1 MTSPT
6 FRRLGEV
13 IEVKH
18 GFAFDGA
25 YFCDSGP
32 YRLLTPGNFAE
43 AGGFVDRGDKQK
55 YYDGPVPKDFVLSP
69 GSLLVAMTEQAEG
82 LLGSSALV
90 PSEGKPCLHNQRLGL
105 VRPLPSA
112 DVDVRFLYYLFNT
125 SDVRRQ
131 IRATASGAKVRH
143 TAPSRITAVV
153 AYVPE
158 LPVQRRIASI
168 LGAYDDLI
176 EVNRR
181 RIAVLEEMAR
191 RLFEEW
197 FVHLRFPGHAALS
210 TKQVGD
216 DLVPDGWVVQSIG
229 ETFGLLGGGTPSK
242 GEPEFWVPGEVEWYT
257 PSDLTG
263 AKTVFMDHSG
273 LRISRVGLQRSSA
286 HLFPPY
292 SVMMT
297 SRATIG
303 AIAVNTTAASTNQG
317 FITCLPNDRVPLAFM
332 YHWLHWKAPVF
343 IAHGT
348 GATFKEITKGVFRRL
363 PIVVPPGQITA
374 EFERRCRPMLD
385 TLLVL
390 ERSQRRLAESRDL
403 LLPRL
408 ISGNLPIAAAERAL
422 EAIA

>member
-1 MTSPT
+1 MTFGSAWP
-6 FRRLGEV
+6 EV
-13 IEVKH
+13 TIKDVCSSVQY
-18 GFAFDGA
+18 GYTASANADA
-25 YFCDSGP
+25 PGP
-32 YRLLTPGNFAE
+32 RFLRITDIVP
-43 AGGFVDRGDKQK
+43 GFVDWAAVPRCEISAEDHRKFRLDDGDI
-55 YYDGPVPKDFVLSP
+55 V
-69 GSLLVAMTEQAEG
+69 VARTGATVG
-82 LLGSSALV
+82 Y
-90 PSEGKPCLHNQRLGL
+90 GKFLRRPPEAVFASYL
-105 VRPLPSA
+105 VRFRVRPEVDAQFIGAIVESAAYKSWVKGQAGGAAQPNANAQVLAAFPLRLP
-112 DVDVRFLYYLFNT
+112 
-125 SDVRRQ
+125 
-131 IRATASGAKVRH
+131 
-143 TAPSRITAVV
+143 P
-153 AYVPE
+153 P
-158 LPVQRRIASI
+158 PVQRRVAAI

-197 FVHLRFPGHAALS
+197 FVHFRFPGHAALS
-210 TKQVGD
+210 IKQVGYD
-216 DLVPDGWVVQSIG
+216 PVPDGWSQQTIG
-229 ETFGLLGGGTPSK
+229 ETFDLLGGGTPSK
-242 GEPEFWVPGEVEWYT
+242 AEPEFWDPGEVEWYT

-263 AKTVFMDHSG
+263 AKTVFMDRSG

-303 AIAVNTTAASTNQG
+303 AIAINTTAAATNQG
-317 FITCLPNDRVPLAFM
+317 FITCMPNDRVPLAFM
-332 YHWLHWKAPVF
+332 YHWLHWKVPVF

-363 PIVVPPGQITA
+363 PIVVPPAHLAA
-374 EFERRCRPMLD
+374 EFERRCRPMLN

-408 ISGNLPIAAAERAL
+408 ISGDLPIAAEREL
-422 EAIA
+422 EAVA